1 MRHRQLLHVIGCKY
15 RDCLWLSNRT
25 NETECS
31 SSYEEHSVSFVRLQK
46 VNVPLESLRN
56 KVTAFFHEVLET
68 AATQSCWWYT
78 VLLGANNQDSLAPR
92 CGIMIIQL
100 DTMFVACGFLLS
112 RKFSR
117 DALTK
122 FGKEIRRCEVSE
134 GKPASVKKKQMF
146 LKVGTGATQ
155 GVAI

>member
-1 MRHRQLLHVIGCKY
+1 M
-15 RDCLWLSNRT
+15 
-25 NETECS
+25 
-31 SSYEEHSVSFVRLQK
+31 
-46 VNVPLESLRN
+46 NVPLESLRN
-56 KVTAFFHEVLET
+56 KVTTFFREVIET
-68 AATQSCWWYT
+68 AATRSCWWYG
-78 VLLGANNQDSLAPR
+78 VRLDDNDPDSLAQL
-92 CGIMIIQL
+92 CGITSVEL